1 MMRSFSHS
9 DHHIVMIHVS
19 TISILLR
26 HFFSISFFFMKS
38 YTAAF
43 VKAISEFLLTS
54 ALFMFSF
61 QFFHGM
67 AHLHSEYAII

>member
-1 MMRSFSHS
+1 
-9 DHHIVMIHVS
+9 
-19 TISILLR
+19 
-26 HFFSISFFFMKS
+26 MKS

-67 AHLHSEYAII
+67 AHLHSEWGLLYAII